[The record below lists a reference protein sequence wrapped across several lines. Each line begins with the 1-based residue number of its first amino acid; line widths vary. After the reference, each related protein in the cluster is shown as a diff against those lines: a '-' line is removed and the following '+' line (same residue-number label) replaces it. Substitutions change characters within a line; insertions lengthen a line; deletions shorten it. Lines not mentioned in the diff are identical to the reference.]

1 MTALFDANGV
11 SSIELFT
18 DTLQRVTTDW
28 GCKVSRQNYP
38 GSFYDR
44 SQGKANKRKSVIGNV
59 TSCYKL
65 VKSGEKRNHSHAHK
79 RRICKSSS
87 RFKDYS
93 EF

>member
-18 DTLQRVTTDW
+18 DNLQRVTTDW

-38 GSFYDR
+38 GGFYDR

-65 VKSGEKRNHSHAHK
+65 VN
-79 RRICKSSS
+79 
-87 RFKDYS
+87 
-93 EF
+93 

>member
-1 MTALFDANGV
+1 MTALFDANYV

-18 DTLQRVTTDW
+18 DTLLRVTTDW

-38 GSFYDR
+38 SSFYDR

-65 VKSGEKRNHSHAHK
+65 VKSVERKGTQPRPQTENLY
-79 RRICKSSS
+79 I
-87 RFKDYS
+87 FK
-93 EF
+93 